1 MKKTADYLKEAQK
14 TLKHST
20 DGDTMRWL
28 DVNRGTVSRYLS
40 GKSIIDSDD
49 VVWKIAEA
57 LDIDPAEIIAARAI
71 ERAERSEDADGFALW
86 TKRFKAVS
94 HSATSL
100 FFGGA
105 LLASAV
111 EGIRH
116 CILC

>member
-1 MKKTADYLKEAQK
+1 MKKTADYLKQAQK
-14 TLKHST
+14 ALKHRT

-57 LDIDPAEIIAARAI
+57 LDVDPAEIIAARAI
-71 ERAERSEDADGFALW
+71 ERAERSEDEAGFALW

-94 HSATSL
+94 HSATSI
-100 FFGGA
+100 FFGSA
-105 LLASAV
+105 LIGGAV
-111 EGIRH
+111 EAVRH

>member
-1 MKKTADYLKEAQK
+1 MKKTADYLKDAQK
-14 TLKHST
+14 ALNHKT

-28 DVNRGTVSRYLS
+28 GVSRGAVSRYLS
-40 GKSIIDSDD
+40 GKSVIDSDD

-57 LDIDPAEIIAARAI
+57 LGIDPAEIMAARAI
-71 ERAERSEDADGFALW
+71 ERAERSDDQAGFALW

-100 FFGGA
+100 FFGSA
-105 LLASAV
+105 LLGGAV
-111 EGIRH
+111 EAVRH